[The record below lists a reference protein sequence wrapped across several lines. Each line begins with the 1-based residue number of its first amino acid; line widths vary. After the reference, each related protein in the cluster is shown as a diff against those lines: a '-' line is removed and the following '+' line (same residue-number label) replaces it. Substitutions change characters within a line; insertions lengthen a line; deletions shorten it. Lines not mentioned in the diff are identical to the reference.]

1 MNEVPETS
9 VYRRGN
15 QPQTPPTGKR
25 LLAFDLG
32 TKRVGV
38 AVSDELWITVRALP
52 YLRRTNWKKLL
63 RDIAE
68 LQRTYDAQTIVVGL
82 PLRLDGSE
90 GEAADDARRIARNL
104 SLSLDLPVWMQD
116 ERLTSRAA
124 EESLRASG
132 LTNDAIKERVDGA
145 AAALILR
152 DFIDQRARE

>member
-1 MNEVPETS
+1 M
-9 VYRRGN
+9 
-15 QPQTPPTGKR
+15 
-25 LLAFDLG
+25 
-32 TKRVGV
+32 
-38 AVSDELWITVRALP
+38 RALP

>member
-1 MNEVPETS
+1 MNKVPETS
-9 VYRRGN
+9 VYCRGN
-15 QPQTPPTGKR
+15 QPQRPPAGKR

-38 AVSDELWITVRALP
+38 AVSDELLITVRALP
-52 YLRRTNWKKLL
+52 YLQRTNWKKLL

-68 LQRTYDAQTIVVGL
+68 LRQTYDAQTIVIGL

-90 GEAADDARRIARNL
+90 GEACADARRIARNL

-124 EESLRASG
+124 EESLRDLG
-132 LTNDAIKERVDGA
+132 LKSDDINEHVAGA

-152 DFIDQRARE
+152 DFIAQRAQE

>member
-1 MNEVPETS
+1 MNETSETS

-38 AVSDELWITVRALP
+38 AVSDELWITVRPLP

-63 RDIAE
+63 RDIEE
-68 LQRTYDAQTIVVGL
+68 LRQTYDAQTIVIGL

-90 GEAADDARRIARNL
+90 GDAAADARRIARNL

-124 EESLRASG
+124 EESLRDSG
-132 LTNDAIKERVDGA
+132 LKRDAIKERVDGA

-152 DFIDQRARE
+152 DFIVQRVRE

>member
-1 MNEVPETS
+1 MNEPSETS
-9 VYRRGN
+9 IYRRGN

-32 TKRVGV
+32 AKRVGV
-38 AVSDELWITVRALP
+38 AISDELWITVRPLP

-68 LQRTYDAQTIVVGL
+68 LQRTFDAQTIVIGL

-90 GEAADDARRIARNL
+90 GAAAADARRIARNL
-104 SLSLDLPVWMQD
+104 NLSLDLPVWMQD

-124 EESLRASG
+124 EESLRNSG
-132 LTNDAIKERVDGA
+132 LKNDDIKERVDGE

-152 DFIDQRARE
+152 EFIDQRAQK